1 MALLTTPHERALTV
15 LFAEIVSSAAESA
28 EAFLGTPGTLTE
40 RSNDNGT
47 VYWVRRFTD
56 VLNRRQEAYIGKS
69 DDPDVAQRVA
79 ALRERIDVANATATR
94 VRLLARAGF
103 ATVDRKAYYTLASLH
118 NHGLFRAGALLIGSH
133 AYGAL
138 LNALGVRAVPY
149 ATEDVDIARREALA
163 LPDVPPFLEMLR
175 ATGID
180 FYAVPTLDHRSPA
193 TSFAE
198 PGGARLRVDLLVPSA
213 NDDYP
218 TIPVPELKAHAKGL
232 PYLAYLL
239 GASQEVPV
247 LSSHGAV
254 MVRVPAPERFAVHKL
269 IVSQLRPK
277 SSGKPGKDSR
287 QAATLIEAVTERFP
301 GAIENALQAAPKS
314 ALRLIEQ
321 GVEGLKTHLPES
333 ATDAWQSLGLFRP
346 AKDILIDSAPHRRG
360 TGMQRYANH
369 SGNSSIVAY
378 QLGPTSITVKFAG
391 DRFYMYTYESAGAE
405 NVERMKELAV
415 SGRGLSSFISTKVRD
430 DYEQKFGW

>member
-1 MALLTTPHERALTV
+1 MATLTTPHERALTL
-15 LFAEIVSSAAESA
+15 LFAEIESSAAESA
-28 EAFLGTPGTLTE
+28 EVFLGTPGTLTE
-40 RSNDNGT
+40 RTNDNGT

-69 DDPDVAQRVA
+69 DDQDVAQRVA
-79 ALRERIDVANATATR
+79 ALRERIEVSNATAAR

-118 NHGLFRAGALLIGSH
+118 NHGVFRAGALLIGSH

-138 LNALGVRAVPY
+138 LNALGVRAVAY

-163 LPDVPPFLEMLR
+163 LPDVPSFLDMLR

-180 FYAVPTLDHRSPA
+180 FYEVPSLDRRTPA

-198 PGGARLRVDLLVPSA
+198 PGGARLRVDLLVPST

-254 MVRVPAPERFAVHKL
+254 MVRVPTPERFAIHKL
-269 IVSQLRPK
+269 IVSQLRTK
-277 SSGKPGKDSR
+277 TSSKPEKDLR
-287 QAATLIEAVTERFP
+287 QAATLIEALVERFP
-301 GAIENALQAAPKS
+301 RAIEDALEAVPKS
-314 ALRLIEQ
+314 AVKQVQRGI
-321 GVEGLKTHLPES
+321 EGLRAHLPES
-333 ATDAWQSLGLFRP
+333 AEAAWASLG
-346 AKDILIDSAPHRRG
+346 
-360 TGMQRYANH
+360 
-369 SGNSSIVAY
+369 
-378 QLGPTSITVKFAG
+378 
-391 DRFYMYTYESAGAE
+391 
-405 NVERMKELAV
+405 AV
-415 SGRGLSSFISTKVRD
+415 
-430 DYEQKFGW
+430 